1 MFSIAF
7 KENYMLR
14 IKRFLT
20 PILAV
25 ALFTTASP
33 VAQAQQQ
40 ESAATTISTSTQ
52 KFGNATLI
60 RSITVTTPQ
69 DETQAR
75 DGKTVTVNPGDTINV
90 KLELQVSGR
99 GNNGFT
105 SFMEHLSPIGSFDP
119 STGRKTFNANDIQ
132 SSSVTPLNKL
142 THRTFKQKD
151 LQTIESL
158 VNDDS
163 FGQLGSHITYEYSY
177 TAANQP
183 GTFVTSFQMKDPRT
197 KEYMEKELPLT
208 VVVKGTDGGS
218 ILGKV
223 FAWIG
228 GIAGIL
234 TLIGGGVW
242 HLVKNVL
249 RL

>member
-1 MFSIAF
+1 
-7 KENYMLR
+7 MLR

-52 KFGNATLI
+52 RNGDVTLT

-69 DETQAR
+69 DGLQTG

-90 KLELQVSGR
+90 KLELKIPR
-99 GNNGFT
+99 NNIAFT
-105 SFMEHLSPIGSFDP
+105 DFMEHLSPIDSFDP
-119 STGRKTFNANDIQ
+119 STGKKTIFFRKPEKT
-132 SSSVTPLNKL
+132 SVESLDKL
-142 THRTFKQKD
+142 PNRTFEKKN
-151 LQTIESL
+151 LQTIESITHGT
-158 VNDDS
+158 S
-163 FGQLGSHITYEYSY
+163 IFGTAGAHITYEYSY

-183 GTFVTSFQMKDPRT
+183 GTFVTSFQMKDPST